1 MDIEGSE
8 MDALLGAANLMR
20 QHKPLA
26 AICSYHRLEDLW
38 QIPLRIR
45 EYMPE
50 ARLFLRLYNVDGWD
64 LVCYAVPPDRTVDF
78 SRETVGS

>member
-1 MDIEGSE
+1 
-8 MDALLGAANLMR
+8 
-20 QHKPLA
+20 
-26 AICSYHRLEDLW
+26 
-38 QIPLRIR
+38 
-45 EYMPE
+45 MPE